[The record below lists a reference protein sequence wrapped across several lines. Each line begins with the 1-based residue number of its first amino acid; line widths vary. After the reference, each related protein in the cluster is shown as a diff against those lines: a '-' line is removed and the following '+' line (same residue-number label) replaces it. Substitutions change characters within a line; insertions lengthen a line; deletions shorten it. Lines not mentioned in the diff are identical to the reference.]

1 MSTNKS
7 MLQKVYDQLDKL
19 PTPLKTRGFS
29 LVFGRA
35 VKYFK
40 TSGLRFEWIEPNHS
54 IVVIKNRPSVQN
66 HIGSVHAVAMIMIAE
81 TATGSL
87 VGLNVPANSIP
98 VIKRMEV
105 DYRKRAVGDMK
116 AEAMLTQ
123 EQMDAMRTEERG
135 EVDVAVTVTDAEGK
149 EPIFVRAIWAWTP
162 KRA

>member
-1 MSTNKS
+1 MSKS
-7 MLQKVYDQLDKL
+7 MLQKVYEKLDKL

-54 IVVIKNRPSVQN
+54 IVTIKNRSDVQN
-66 HIGSVHAVAMIMIAE
+66 HLGTVHAVAMIMIAE

-87 VGLNVPANSIP
+87 VGLNVPGNSVP
-98 VIKRMEV
+98 VIKRLEV
-105 DYRKRAVGDMK
+105 DYRKRATGDMK
-116 AEAMLTQ
+116 AEAMLTP
-123 EQMDAMRTEERG
+123 EQIHAMRHEERG
-135 EVDVAVTVTDAEGK
+135 EVDVAVTITDSDQK

-162 KRA
+162 KRS